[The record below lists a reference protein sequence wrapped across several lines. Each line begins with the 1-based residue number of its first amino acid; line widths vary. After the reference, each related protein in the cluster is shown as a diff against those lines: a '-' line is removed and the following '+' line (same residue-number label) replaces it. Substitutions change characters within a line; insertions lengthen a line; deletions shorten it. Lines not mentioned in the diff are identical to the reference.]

1 MMDMKTR
8 IDQAVKDAMRAG
20 DQVTRQTLRLVLAA
34 IKQSEVDQRIVLDDN
49 AVFRILQKEV
59 KTRNE
64 SMDDARK
71 ADRSDLIQELEEE
84 IEVLK
89 KFLPEEIDDE
99 ALLDLAKAAV
109 TEVGAA
115 SPADMG
121 KVMKILIPRVQG
133 QAAGSRISKA
143 VRSLLQS

>member
-1 MMDMKTR
+1 MKSK

-34 IKQSEVDQRIVLDDN
+34 IKQSEVDQKIVLDDT
-49 AVFRILQKEV
+49 AVFGILQKEV

-64 SMDDARK
+64 SMDDAKK
-71 ADRSDLIQELEEE
+71 ADRPDLITELEEE

-99 ALLDLAKAAV
+99 ALLDLAKATVA
-109 TEVGAA
+109 EVGAA
-115 SPADMG
+115 TPADMG
-121 KVMKILIPRVQG
+121 KVMKVLIPRVQG
-133 QAAGSRISKA
+133 QAAGNRISKA

>member
-1 MMDMKTR
+1 MDMKTR

-34 IKQSEVDQRIVLDDN
+34 IKQSEVDQKIVLDDT
-49 AVFRILQKEV
+49 AVFSILQKEV

-64 SMDDARK
+64 SMDDAKK
-71 ADRSDLIQELEEE
+71 ADRPDLIHELEEE
-84 IEVLK
+84 IQVLK
-89 KFLPEEIDDE
+89 KFLPEEMDDE
-99 ALLDLAKAAV
+99 TLLDMAKAAV
-109 TEVGAA
+109 AEVGAV

-121 KVMKILIPRVQG
+121 KGMKVLIPRVQG
-133 QAAGSRISKA
+133 QAAGSRISKT